1 MLTKDTLQKL
11 PKGFKRSLA
20 PNRAINPNIG
30 FRVQIPQDKLDLL
43 VGMRLEDRYYVMSL
57 LGKGGMSLVYKAK
70 DLKTG
75 QVVAVKCL
83 RTQVLGDEMVVKR
96 FEREADVLN
105 RLNHPR
111 IVSFYGYGTN
121 RRGQPYF
128 VMDYLVGTSLGD
140 ILRKQGHLD
149 LGRFQDIF
157 VQVAAAIGHAHKHD
171 AVHRDLK
178 PGNIMLVEKGTTSDY
193 VKIVDFGIAKVTE
206 AQQKLTR
213 VGEVWGS
220 PIYMSPEQCMGSN
233 AIDARTDIYSLGVVM
248 YEALTGEVPF
258 LGRNYAD
265 TMMKQISEEP
275 PSFKQANP
283 KLDIPPQLEQIVFRA
298 IRKRPDDRY
307 QSMNDLRHDL
317 ERALN
322 QSLGQTPKQTN
333 QTLSMSGRQKTA
345 EQPTPKVVEK
355 SKTEKS
361 ASDTQQKITSEDIP
375 KFATNERLS
384 QTDLSKP
391 AAAPKAG
398 APNATPQVSA
408 TPAPQS
414 RSLNVSLQGG
424 LQAQLPPATSQSGQ
438 FSADAT
444 MPPQQSVPA
453 QSMSHGAGV
462 SQQGLKIPLNQN
474 SNEIRG
480 QASIV
485 PNSPLSQPPPPAVSG
500 DNIDFAPPDEQ
511 RVKFEL
517 TGPQVISA
525 STEGNTRSR
534 TIDGGMS
541 PGSHPDNPRMP
552 MERINTQ
559 EPRWDTSMEQPPPP
573 KRSQNHLPKQE
584 SNESRSS
591 SPRNSRTDIES
602 PRSSPR
608 SSRTDLERSSS
619 RSGRQ
624 RAAQSN
630 SIDNASGS
638 RRGRTSRNRLP
649 ASMRDTLT
657 TNGTGKSSG
666 NSLNQIL
673 LIIVIVVI
681 AATVGF
687 LNRDYL
693 NTMFKEVF
701 FFPAEEKSSIKD
713 DEKKSQEAD
722 VVPGQETMKPDN
734 DQVPEENSE
743 NPLP

>member
-1 MLTKDTLQKL
+1 MLTKDTLRKL
-11 PKGFKRSLA
+11 PKRFKRSLSSKRVID
-20 PNRAINPNIG
+20 PKIG
-30 FRVQIPQDKLDLL
+30 FKVRIPQDKLDLL

-75 QVVAVKCL
+75 EVVAVKCL

-96 FEREADVLN
+96 FQREADVLN

-128 VMDYLVGTSLGD
+128 VMDYLVGTSLGE

-206 AQQKLTR
+206 GTQKLTR
-213 VGEVWGS
+213 LGEVWGS
-220 PIYMSPEQCMGSN
+220 PIYMSPEQCMGTT
-233 AIDARTDIYSLGVVM
+233 IDARTDIYSLGIVM

-275 PSFKQANP
+275 PTFKQSNP
-283 KLDIPPQLEQIVFRA
+283 NLDIPSQLEQIVFRA
-298 IRKRPDDRY
+298 IKKKPDERY

-322 QSLGQTPKQTN
+322 QSLGQIPKQSGPML
-333 QTLSMSGRQKTA
+333 TLSGRQKTV
-345 EQPTPKVVEK
+345 EQPQPKMPEK
-355 SKTEKS
+355 NRAENPM
-361 ASDTQQKITSEDIP
+361 SDVQQKVTSEDIP
-375 KFATNERLS
+375 RFATNERLS
-384 QTDLSKP
+384 QTDLSNPVAKQQP
-391 AAAPKAG
+391 VAPSV
-398 APNATPQVSA
+398 TP
-408 TPAPQS
+408 PQN
-414 RSLNVSLQGG
+414 RLPQPQGLNVSLQNQKG
-424 LQAQLPPATSQSGQ
+424 LEPQLPTNLPQNSQ
-438 FSADAT
+438 FSAEAT

-453 QSMSHGAGV
+453 QRISQGPGV
-462 SQQGLKIPLNQN
+462 SNQQIP
-474 SNEIRG
+474 
-480 QASIV
+480 ASQQQ
-485 PNSPLSQPPPPAVSG
+485 PSPPQTPLPQPAATSPAPADG
-500 DNIDFAPPDEQ
+500 NMNFAPPDDQ

-525 STEGNTRSR
+525 STDGSTRGP
-534 TIDGGMS
+534 TIDNGPP

-552 MERINTQ
+552 MNRINTQ
-559 EPRWDTSMEQPPPP
+559 EPRWDTSLEHQLPP
-573 KRSQNHLPKQE
+573 KRAQNQSKFDPDE
-584 SNESRSS
+584 TRAP
-591 SPRNSRTDIES
+591 SPRNSRTDLE
-602 PRSSPR
+602 
-608 SSRTDLERSSS
+608 SSRTSGTRRGRERSAQ
-619 RSGRQ
+619 GRTV
-624 RAAQSN
+624 
-630 SIDNASGS
+630 DNASGP
-638 RRGRTSRNRLP
+638 RRARTSRNRLP

-657 TNGTGKSSG
+657 TTHAASKSSG

-673 LIIVIVVI
+673 LVIVVI
-681 AATVGF
+681 VMAATVGF

-693 NTMFKEVF
+693 GTMVKEVF
-701 FFPAEEKSSIKD
+701 FFPSEEKASVKD
-713 DEKKSQEAD
+713 EEKKSQEAD
-722 VVPGQETMKPDN
+722 VIPGQESLKPAEM
-734 DQVPEENSE
+734 DQALEETIEKSR
-743 NPLP
+743 P

>member
-11 PKGFKRSLA
+11 PRGFRRSLS
-20 PNRAINPNIG
+20 PKRAIAPSVA
-30 FRVQIPQDKLDLL
+30 FRIKIPQDKLDLL

-128 VMDYLVGTSLGD
+128 IMDYLVGTSLGE

-178 PGNIMLVEKGTTSDY
+178 PGNIMLVEKGSTTDY

-206 AQQKLTR
+206 GQQKLTR
-213 VGEVWGS
+213 LGEVWGS
-220 PIYMSPEQCMGSN
+220 PIYMSPEQCMGATN
-233 AIDARTDIYSLGVVM
+233 IDARTDIYSLGVVM

-275 PSFKQANP
+275 PSFKQSNP
-283 KLDIPPQLEQIVFRA
+283 KLEIPAQLEQIVFRA
-298 IRKRPDDRY
+298 MRKKPDERY
-307 QSMNDLRHDL
+307 QTMNELRHDL

-322 QSLGQTPKQTN
+322 QSLGQTPKQTGPM
-333 QTLSMSGRQKTA
+333 LSLTGRQKTT
-345 EQPTPKVVEK
+345 EQPQPKLPEK
-355 SKTEKS
+355 TKAERPTSE
-361 ASDTQQKITSEDIP
+361 TQQKVTSEDIP
-375 KFATNERLS
+375 RFATNERLS
-384 QTDLSKP
+384 QTDLPKP
-391 AAAPKAG
+391 STNQNATAPQ
-398 APNATPQVSA
+398 ATPQVPA
-408 TPAPQS
+408 APQP

-424 LQAQLPPATSQSGQ
+424 LQPQLPSNSTQ

-453 QSMSHGAGV
+453 RSMTHGPGV
-462 SQQGLKIPLNQN
+462 SYQGMQVPQNQGASQV
-474 SNEIRG
+474 SNEQPISQ
-480 QASIV
+480 QAPI
-485 PNSPLSQPPPPAVSG
+485 PQPPPPVEFG

-511 RVKFEL
+511 RIKFEL

-525 STEGNTRSR
+525 STEGNTRLR
-534 TIDGGMS
+534 TIDSGMP
-541 PGSHPDNPRMP
+541 PGSHPDNPRLP
-552 MERINTQ
+552 MDRQNTQ
-559 EPRWDTSMEQPPPP
+559 EPRWDTSMEDKPPPP
-573 KRSQNHLPKQE
+573 KRSQNKLPKQE
-584 SNESRSS
+584 AGESRSA
-591 SPRNSRTDIES
+591 SPRNSRTNLDGSRTS
-602 PRSSPR
+602 PRN
-608 SSRTDLERSSS
+608 SRTDLERSSGT

-624 RAAQSN
+624 RAVQGD

-638 RRGRTSRNRLP
+638 RRARTSRNRLP

-657 TNGTGKSSG
+657 THGAGKSSG
-666 NSLNQIL
+666 NHLNQIL
-673 LIIVIVVI
+673 LVIVIVVI

-687 LNRDYL
+687 LNRDYMS
-693 NTMFKEVF
+693 TMFKEVF
-701 FFPAEEKSSIKD
+701 FFPSEEKSLVKD
-713 DEKKSQEAD
+713 DDKKSQEAD
-722 VVPGQETMKPDN
+722 VIPGQETVKPDA
-734 DQVPEENSE
+734 DQSSEETGE
-743 NPLP
+743 NQQP